1 MGGITFKSVV
11 SEINGLKSPRTTQY
25 SNNDGHNHN
34 QVHYDN
40 AYFYDYRI
48 HGTDKEHHGESQYF
62 GQSEYRNELE
72 VSGKY
77 YVQLPDG
84 RVQVV
89 KYRVTK
95 DSGYVADVFYINPS
109 AKTLPAIVPYNNSP
123 RFDPLSENFIDPSP
137 AL

>member
-1 MGGITFKSVV
+1 MCHNGKSITQCSYRTNSLTRDLETK
-11 SEINGLKSPRTTQY
+11 ILK
-25 SNNDGHNHN
+25 
-34 QVHYDN
+34 
-40 AYFYDYRI
+40 
-48 HGTDKEHHGESQYF
+48 
-62 GQSEYRNELE
+62 L
-72 VSGKY
+72 SGKY

-95 DSGYVADVFYINPS
+95 DSGYVADVSYINPS